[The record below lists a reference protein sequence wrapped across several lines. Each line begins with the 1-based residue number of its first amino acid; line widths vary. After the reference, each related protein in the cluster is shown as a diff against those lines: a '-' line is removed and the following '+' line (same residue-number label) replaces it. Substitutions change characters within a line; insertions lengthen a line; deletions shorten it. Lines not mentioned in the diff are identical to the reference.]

1 MTGDRRRRRLLV
13 DAALLVYF
21 AAARPRLLR
30 WGTSH
35 QEARDPL
42 PGDDLVPARWQTTR
56 GINLSA
62 ACSDVWPWLVQIGYG
77 RGGWYSYDWIERL
90 VGAGNFAQGGSA
102 ERVIPELQHLEVGD
116 TIALSPSGGPT
127 VAMLDPPNALVLH
140 YRMNPFT
147 AEPAHEGDRA
157 VLDWTWTFALTP
169 VGNDSCRLLVR
180 VRADYRPRWLF
191 AFILFG
197 LEPVHFLMERKLL
210 RTIQTTA
217 ASPPHPVES
226 TTDQIR

>member
-102 ERVIPELQHLEVGD
+102 ERVIPELQHL
-116 TIALSPSGGPT
+116 
-127 VAMLDPPNALVLH
+127 
-140 YRMNPFT
+140 
-147 AEPAHEGDRA
+147 
-157 VLDWTWTFALTP
+157 
-169 VGNDSCRLLVR
+169 
-180 VRADYRPRWLF
+180 
-191 AFILFG
+191 
-197 LEPVHFLMERKLL
+197 
-210 RTIQTTA
+210 
-217 ASPPHPVES
+217 
-226 TTDQIR
+226 